1 MPTNIK
7 NYYFNL
13 YELAEKNQSGDWKK
27 YRFLKIFPQY
37 FTTSHRIFRTMK
49 RLKL

>member
-13 YELAEKNQSGDWKK
+13 YELAEKNQSGDWKNID
-27 YRFLKIFPQY
+27 F
-37 FTTSHRIFRTMK
+37 
-49 RLKL
+49 